1 MMKIDEKIYE
11 LGHKTWWVYT
21 SMWMMIDVQSYMVKI
36 DDDDFEE

>member
-1 MMKIDEKIYE
+1 MDEKIYM

-21 SMWMMIDVQSYMVKI
+21 SMQMIDVQSYMVNI